1 MSDATSDRGAREAS
15 TLDLELTDH
24 EADAG
29 SAQRPRGKPG
39 RRPKG
44 SVPAVVADLPDKPD
58 PAHVLTWR
66 QRKVLQVIRESV
78 QRRGYPPSMREIG
91 EAVGLTS
98 TSSVSYQLSTLQ
110 SKGYLRRD
118 AGRPRTVEVRLPG
131 HPAVR
136 PEPEIDDDTP
146 MDIASQEAAYVPL
159 VGRIAAGGPILA
171 EESIEDIF
179 PLPRQIV
186 GEGNLFLLKV
196 VGDSMINAAIA
207 DGDWV
212 VVRQQPVAE
221 NGDIV
226 AAMLDGEATVKTFK
240 RSADH
245 IWLMPHNPAYAPI
258 PGDEAEIL
266 GKVVAV
272 LRRV

>member
-1 MSDATSDRGAREAS
+1 MSDATSDGGARHAPAAE
-15 TLDLELTDH
+15 TDLTGSQ
-24 EADAG
+24 AG
-29 SAQRPRGKPG
+29 AGPAGRPRGKPG

-44 SVPAVVADLPDKPD
+44 SVPAIVTDIPDKPD
-58 PAHVLTWR
+58 PGHVLTWR
-66 QRKVLQVIRESV
+66 QRKVLQVIRDSV

-110 SKGYLRRD
+110 AKGYLRRD

-136 PEPEIDDDTP
+136 PEPDTEDDSP

-171 EESIEDIF
+171 EEAIEDIF

-226 AAMLDGEATVKTFK
+226 AAMLEGEATVKTFK
-240 RSADH
+240 RAGDH
-245 IWLMPHNPAYAPI
+245 IWLMPHNPAYTPI
-258 PGDEAEIL
+258 PADSAEIL